1 MNHPVVWT
9 IVIII
14 VAFLVYWIINMQS
27 DTPVVVNVKSE
38 KKKNTIHIKQSSE
51 IDLASPASFTYSDIT
66 DQSFSPPMVDLTPD
80 IPHIGI
86 VQPAVIQQASYRG
99 PNYIPRSGR
108 NGRNYHEIPNPKY
121 FKPNIVTLN
130 INKYEEAGNS
140 Q

>member
-9 IVIII
+9 IVIIV
-14 VAFLVYWIINMQS
+14 VAFVIYLIINMQNQPQPQNVKAVKK
-27 DTPVVVNVKSE
+27 TNPVV
-38 KKKNTIHIKQSSE
+38 IKQSSE
-51 IDLASPASFTYSDIT
+51 IDVASAAYSDVAE
-66 DQSFSPPMVDLTPD
+66 QSFSPPVVDLTPLQTFATSVPAAVPNY
-80 IPHIGI
+80 IP
-86 VQPAVIQQASYRG
+86 RG

-130 INKYEEAGNS
+130 INNRYEQSEIS

>member
-27 DTPVVVNVKSE
+27 ETPQVVNVKSE
-38 KKKNTIHIKQSSE
+38 KKKNPLHIKQSSE
-51 IDLASPASFTYSDIT
+51 IDIASPASFTYSDIT
-66 DQSFSPPMVDLTPD
+66 DQSFSPPIVDLTPAM
-80 IPHIGI
+80 PQIGMG
-86 VQPAVIQQASYRG
+86 QASYRG

-121 FKPNIVTLN
+121 FKPNIVALN
-130 INKYEEAGNS
+130 INKYEETTNS
-140 Q
+140 L